1 MSTRGA
7 TTSKAKT
14 QARKAA
20 QDLLQARMRPI
31 TRLAELGVEVEAAR
45 TEIEAARE
53 RFRATQEAYAE
64 GYRAARE
71 AGWSPGELEEIG
83 CGAQPA
89 GAALRSPSRRTEP
102 SDPTD
107 DLTAADDDADD
118 DDANE
123 SIRALQPTD
132 LDAAH
137 SAPSSATAE

>member
-1 MSTRGA
+1 MNTRGA

-53 RFRATQEAYAE
+53 RFRTTQEAYAE

-102 SDPTD
+102 SDDPT
-107 DLTAADDDADD
+107 AADD

-123 SIRALQPTD
+123 SIPALQPTD